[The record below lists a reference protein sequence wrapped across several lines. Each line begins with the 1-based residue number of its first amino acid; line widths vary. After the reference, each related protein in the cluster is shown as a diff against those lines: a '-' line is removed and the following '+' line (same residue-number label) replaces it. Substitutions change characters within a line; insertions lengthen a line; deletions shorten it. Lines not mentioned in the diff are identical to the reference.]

1 MALSEKVEDALTEV
15 SGGLRN
21 ALAKAARS
29 ERPVTINAIA
39 RLLNDVESL
48 ISFDSL
54 LDKIEEHEVKEELTD

>member
-48 ISFDSL
+48 ITFDSL

>member
-1 MALSEKVEDALTEV
+1 MAISKQVEEALTEV

-54 LDKIEEHEVKEELTD
+54 LDKIEEHEVKEGLKD

>member
-29 ERPVTINAIA
+29 ERPVTINAIS